1 MIEQLIYLI
10 ILLFLSYVTGSIP
23 ASIIVGKVFKGI
35 DIREHGSGNAGG
47 TNVFRVLGWKP
58 ALIVVI
64 FDVFKGWL
72 PTAIYAVQYFD
83 HTPIHDQGVVQILC
97 GFASVLGHTYTIFAG
112 FKGGKGG
119 GTLGGMLIA
128 LFPIALPLCLL
139 VFALTLILTGY
150 VSIGSMLAS
159 ASLPV
164 FLLLLP
170 VVSPLSPPSLSLLV
184 FSLLVPWFIVFT
196 HRSNI
201 GRLRNGTEN
210 RFEKAMIFHR
220 KKS

>member
-23 ASIIVGKVFKGI
+23 TSIIVGKVFKGI

-72 PTAIYAVQYFD
+72 PTAIYAAQYFD

-112 FKGGKGG
+112 FKGGKGV

>member
-112 FKGGKGG
+112 FKGGKGV